1 MLCTKYI
8 YNFILLYK
16 CIIHTYMFFGQKIKY
31 LIANESD
38 SDPGSTAL
46 SSLMVAS
53 QLIII
58 THTTD
63 FMKRFLQCTLMQWR
77 LSIYS

>member
-16 CIIHTYMFFGQKIKY
+16 CIIHICFFGQKIKY

-38 SDPGSTAL
+38 SDHGNTAV

-58 THTTD
+58 
-63 FMKRFLQCTLMQWR
+63 
-77 LSIYS
+77 YV